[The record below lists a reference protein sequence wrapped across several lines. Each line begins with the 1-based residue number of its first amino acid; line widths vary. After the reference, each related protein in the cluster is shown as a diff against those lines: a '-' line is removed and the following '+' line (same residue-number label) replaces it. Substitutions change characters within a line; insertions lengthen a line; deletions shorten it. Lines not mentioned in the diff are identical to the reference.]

1 MRAIALLALGLL
13 GGCVPVFHITEG
25 GKFTTDPISIPSGP
39 MEIRAKC
46 FGAAGCVTYQAPIGE
61 SAGIGEVVDI
71 EEVATR
77 YSPFPTP

>member
-1 MRAIALLALGLL
+1 MALGLL

-25 GKFTTDPISIPSGP
+25 GKFTTDPISMPSGP

-61 SAGIGEVVDI
+61 
-71 EEVATR
+71 
-77 YSPFPTP
+77 